1 MTSLQGYQLLE
12 SIYSGAKTLVYRGER
27 LADQQPVI
35 IKLLRAEYPSFT
47 ELVRFRNQYTI
58 AKNLDL
64 SGIVQ
69 PLALETYGNR
79 YALIMADEGYVPLTE
94 YSEYHKTA
102 SLSAGASG
110 QPGASAQPVA
120 TSERHPLSLEQF
132 FPIAIQLAQI
142 LEGLYQNRV
151 IHKDIKPQNIL
162 IHPQT
167 KQVKLIDFS
176 IATQLP
182 QETLPIQS
190 PNVME
195 GTLAYMAPE
204 QTGRMNR
211 GLDYR
216 ADFYALGVTF
226 YELLTGQLP
235 FQTTDPIELVHC
247 HLAQQPTSP
256 HQINP
261 AIPTAV
267 SELILKL
274 MAKTAEQRYQSA
286 FGLRYDLTRCQTE
299 WLHHGTISPFLLG
312 ERDICDRFTIPEKLY
327 GRETEVATLLA
338 AFDRIATP
346 SSSFGE
352 AHEPPPPLVRRG
364 SRAASPKSELLL
376 VAGYSGIGKTA
387 LVNEIHK
394 PIVRQRGY
402 FIRGKFD
409 QLQRNIPFSA
419 FLQALRDLMQQLL
432 TESASEIQT
441 WKTQILAALGENGQ
455 VLIDVIPELE
465 LVIGPQPAA
474 PELSG
479 SAAQNRFNRLFQKF
493 IQVFTTQ
500 SHPLVI
506 FLDDLQWA
514 DLASLKLIQLLTSE
528 VETSHLLLIGAYRD
542 NEVTPAHPL
551 MLTLAEV
558 RQAGATVNQITL
570 TPLSLAA
577 LNQLVADT
585 LSCSLT
591 QAQPLTELVFQKTN
605 ANPFFTTQFLKSLH
619 QEGCISFDF
628 EHNGWQCN
636 LAQIRALAVSND
648 VVAFMAVQ
656 LQKLP
661 AATQT
666 ILKLAACIGNQFDL
680 STLAVV
686 CEQTQTETA
695 AALWPALQAGL
706 LQPLTEVYRFFQES
720 GFPEHQPPGVRSQEP
735 AVATENSELKTPNFS
750 SCYYRFLHDRV
761 QQAAYSLIQE
771 QEKQATHLAIGRL
784 LLQNMTE
791 VDLDGKIFAI
801 VNQLNMG
808 AELIREPAE
817 REQLARL
824 NLIAG
829 RKAKLA
835 TAYSAAVN
843 YLKLG
848 IAMLSVERWQRQY
861 ALTLALYE
869 EAAEAAYLNGTT
881 EQMMGWIRTVQQQV
895 ITLLDAIK
903 VYEVEIQAYFA
914 QDRPVDAVNTAL
926 KVLRSLGVNLPQ
938 NPKLYDVSLAL
949 WKTQLALA
957 GKPIDTL
964 LNLPQMTNSTKLAA
978 MRILASVMSAAY
990 VCSPNLFVLI
1000 ALKILNLSLQY
1011 GNIDLSAYAYATYGQ
1026 ILCGVV
1032 GDIPKGYQ
1040 FGQLALNLMTKL
1052 NAKKLKARVLLVV
1065 HDYITHWQ
1073 SHVKE
1078 TLSPFLE
1085 AYQSGLETGD
1095 LEFATRSAMVYSYH
1109 SYFLGR
1115 ELSQLEQEL
1124 RNYTTIIRELKQAK
1138 YIAMNERYRQIVL
1151 NLLGRSSDPCRLV
1164 GEAYNEDIFLPLHL
1178 QANDRNA
1185 IFNVYFHKSILC
1197 YLFQS
1202 YGLAAENVAQAK
1214 QHLDSVSGL
1223 LIVVL
1228 FHFYDSLISLA
1239 IFPQA
1244 FQIEQK
1250 QILHQVNA
1258 NQRKLKQWASY
1269 APMNHLHKFYLVEAE
1284 RYRILGQVVAALDAY
1299 DRAIALAV
1307 EHGYVNEAALA
1318 NELAARFC
1326 LEQGK
1331 TRLAQTYLA
1340 DAYYNYARWGAQA
1353 KVRDLERRYP
1363 QLAALFNQAAR
1374 QAGHQPANQPASSP
1388 AANLT
1393 ASGFDAG
1400 NSSWSSTTTI
1410 TATRLDISEV
1420 LDLTTVLQASQ
1431 ALSSEIRLE
1440 RLLTTLMQVA
1450 IENAGAEKGV
1460 LLLPDGDRWLI
1471 RAKVTQNRSHPQ
1483 TLQIDSLYR
1492 SLPTESSQDVPMS
1505 LVHYVARTRLTLTI
1519 EDASREATA
1528 DPYIQQQQPK
1538 SMLCMPI
1545 LRQGNLTGIL
1555 YLENNLTSGA
1565 FTRDR
1570 LNVLNLLMAQAA
1582 ISLENARLYEQLE
1595 DYSSTL
1601 EARIEMRTQELEAA
1615 RRNAEVANRAKS
1627 EFLANMSHEL
1637 RTPLNAILGFAQL
1650 MVRDTSLSPTQRENL
1665 EIINLSG
1672 AHLLNLIND
1681 VLEFSKI
1688 EAGRVTLSEAPFDLL
1703 NLLTSLEDMFRLKT
1717 ESKGLRLSFERA
1729 ATLPRYIK
1737 ADEGKL
1743 RQVLINLLS
1752 NAIKFTQ
1759 VGGVTLRAWGEWET
1773 RLVSLAERGKIGE
1786 IEPCFLTFE
1795 VEDTGPGIA
1804 PEEMAQLFSAFV
1816 QTGAGQKLQEGTGL
1830 GLAISRHF
1838 VEMMGGTIT
1847 VANGLKQGALFT
1859 VTVPVDLA
1867 ETTAATILPTR
1878 QVVGLA
1884 PDQPSYRILVVED
1897 QWTNRRLLVKLLV
1910 TIGFDVQEAEN
1921 GAEAVALW
1929 QSWHPHLI
1937 VMDMRMPIMDGYE
1950 ATRQIKTAIKTAA
1963 GPATVII
1970 ALTASAFEEDRAA
1983 ILASGC
1989 EDFVRKPFQEQVLLE
2004 KIAEHLGARYLYCPP
2019 GGAEHHQQDLSLS
2032 SAAHSDH
2039 RSVILTPELLT
2050 VMPRAWIT
2058 QLHQAALYTDERQI
2072 FQLLE
2077 QIPDTHRMIATSLEE
2092 WVNTYRCDKILD
2104 LTQELLKIEDET
2116 R

>member
-338 AFDRIATP
+338 AFNRIATP

-352 AHEPPPPLVRRG
+352 AHEPPPPLSSLVRRG
-364 SRAASPKSELLL
+364 SQAAAPPSPKSELLL

-432 TESASEIQT
+432 TESAAEIQT
-441 WKTQILAALGENGQ
+441 WKTQILTALGENGQ

-591 QAQPLTELVFQKTN
+591 QSQPLTELVFQKTN

-706 LQPLTEVYRFFQES
+706 LQPLTEVYRFFRSQES
-720 GFPEHQPPGVRSQEP
+720 GVRSQHLK
-735 AVATENSELKTPNFS
+735 LKT
-750 SCYYRFLHDRV
+750 
-761 QQAAYSLIQE
+761 
-771 QEKQATHLAIGRL
+771 
-784 LLQNMTE
+784 QN
-791 VDLDGKIFAI
+791 
-801 VNQLNMG
+801 
-808 AELIREPAE
+808 
-817 REQLARL
+817 
-824 NLIAG
+824 
-829 RKAKLA
+829 
-835 TAYSAAVN
+835 
-843 YLKLG
+843 
-848 IAMLSVERWQRQY
+848 
-861 ALTLALYE
+861 
-869 EAAEAAYLNGTT
+869 
-881 EQMMGWIRTVQQQV
+881 
-895 ITLLDAIK
+895 
-903 VYEVEIQAYFA
+903 
-914 QDRPVDAVNTAL
+914 
-926 KVLRSLGVNLPQ
+926 
-938 NPKLYDVSLAL
+938 
-949 WKTQLALA
+949 
-957 GKPIDTL
+957 
-964 LNLPQMTNSTKLAA
+964 
-978 MRILASVMSAAY
+978 
-990 VCSPNLFVLI
+990 
-1000 ALKILNLSLQY
+1000 
-1011 GNIDLSAYAYATYGQ
+1011 
-1026 ILCGVV
+1026 
-1032 GDIPKGYQ
+1032 
-1040 FGQLALNLMTKL
+1040 
-1052 NAKKLKARVLLVV
+1052 
-1065 HDYITHWQ
+1065 
-1073 SHVKE
+1073 
-1078 TLSPFLE
+1078 
-1085 AYQSGLETGD
+1085 
-1095 LEFATRSAMVYSYH
+1095 
-1109 SYFLGR
+1109 
-1115 ELSQLEQEL
+1115 
-1124 RNYTTIIRELKQAK
+1124 
-1138 YIAMNERYRQIVL
+1138 
-1151 NLLGRSSDPCRLV
+1151 
-1164 GEAYNEDIFLPLHL
+1164 
-1178 QANDRNA
+1178 
-1185 IFNVYFHKSILC
+1185 
-1197 YLFQS
+1197 
-1202 YGLAAENVAQAK
+1202 
-1214 QHLDSVSGL
+1214 
-1223 LIVVL
+1223 
-1228 FHFYDSLISLA
+1228 
-1239 IFPQA
+1239 
-1244 FQIEQK
+1244 
-1250 QILHQVNA
+1250 
-1258 NQRKLKQWASY
+1258 
-1269 APMNHLHKFYLVEAE
+1269 
-1284 RYRILGQVVAALDAY
+1284 
-1299 DRAIALAV
+1299 
-1307 EHGYVNEAALA
+1307 
-1318 NELAARFC
+1318 
-1326 LEQGK
+1326 
-1331 TRLAQTYLA
+1331 
-1340 DAYYNYARWGAQA
+1340 
-1353 KVRDLERRYP
+1353 
-1363 QLAALFNQAAR
+1363 
-1374 QAGHQPANQPASSP
+1374 
-1388 AANLT
+1388 
-1393 ASGFDAG
+1393 
-1400 NSSWSSTTTI
+1400 
-1410 TATRLDISEV
+1410 
-1420 LDLTTVLQASQ
+1420 
-1431 ALSSEIRLE
+1431 
-1440 RLLTTLMQVA
+1440 
-1450 IENAGAEKGV
+1450 
-1460 LLLPDGDRWLI
+1460 
-1471 RAKVTQNRSHPQ
+1471 
-1483 TLQIDSLYR
+1483 
-1492 SLPTESSQDVPMS
+1492 
-1505 LVHYVARTRLTLTI
+1505 
-1519 EDASREATA
+1519 
-1528 DPYIQQQQPK
+1528 
-1538 SMLCMPI
+1538 
-1545 LRQGNLTGIL
+1545 
-1555 YLENNLTSGA
+1555 
-1565 FTRDR
+1565 
-1570 LNVLNLLMAQAA
+1570 
-1582 ISLENARLYEQLE
+1582 
-1595 DYSSTL
+1595 
-1601 EARIEMRTQELEAA
+1601 
-1615 RRNAEVANRAKS
+1615 
-1627 EFLANMSHEL
+1627 
-1637 RTPLNAILGFAQL
+1637 
-1650 MVRDTSLSPTQRENL
+1650 
-1665 EIINLSG
+1665 
-1672 AHLLNLIND
+1672 
-1681 VLEFSKI
+1681 
-1688 EAGRVTLSEAPFDLL
+1688 
-1703 NLLTSLEDMFRLKT
+1703 
-1717 ESKGLRLSFERA
+1717 
-1729 ATLPRYIK
+1729 
-1737 ADEGKL
+1737 
-1743 RQVLINLLS
+1743 
-1752 NAIKFTQ
+1752 
-1759 VGGVTLRAWGEWET
+1759 
-1773 RLVSLAERGKIGE
+1773 
-1786 IEPCFLTFE
+1786 
-1795 VEDTGPGIA
+1795 
-1804 PEEMAQLFSAFV
+1804 
-1816 QTGAGQKLQEGTGL
+1816 
-1830 GLAISRHF
+1830 
-1838 VEMMGGTIT
+1838 
-1847 VANGLKQGALFT
+1847 
-1859 VTVPVDLA
+1859 
-1867 ETTAATILPTR
+1867 
-1878 QVVGLA
+1878 
-1884 PDQPSYRILVVED
+1884 
-1897 QWTNRRLLVKLLV
+1897 
-1910 TIGFDVQEAEN
+1910 
-1921 GAEAVALW
+1921 
-1929 QSWHPHLI
+1929 
-1937 VMDMRMPIMDGYE
+1937 
-1950 ATRQIKTAIKTAA
+1950 
-1963 GPATVII
+1963 
-1970 ALTASAFEEDRAA
+1970 
-1983 ILASGC
+1983 
-1989 EDFVRKPFQEQVLLE
+1989 
-2004 KIAEHLGARYLYCPP
+2004 
-2019 GGAEHHQQDLSLS
+2019 
-2032 SAAHSDH
+2032 
-2039 RSVILTPELLT
+2039 
-2050 VMPRAWIT
+2050 
-2058 QLHQAALYTDERQI
+2058 
-2072 FQLLE
+2072 
-2077 QIPDTHRMIATSLEE
+2077 
-2092 WVNTYRCDKILD
+2092 
-2104 LTQELLKIEDET
+2104 
-2116 R
+2116 

>member
-1 MTSLQGYQLLE
+1 MMSLQGYRLLE
-12 SIYSGAKTLVYRGER
+12 PIYSGAKTLIYRGER
-27 LADQQPVI
+27 LVDQQPVI
-35 IKLLRAEYPSFT
+35 IKLLRAEYPSFA
-47 ELVRFRNQYTI
+47 ELLRFRNQYTI

-64 SGIVQ
+64 PGIVQ

-79 YALIMADEGYVPLTE
+79 YALVMADEGYVPLTE
-94 YSEYHKTA
+94 
-102 SLSAGASG
+102 LSR
-110 QPGASAQPVA
+110 PSAPFA
-120 TSERHPLSLEQF
+120 FEESAFPTPPMPLEQF

-142 LEGLYQNRV
+142 LEELYQKRI

-167 KQVKLIDFS
+167 QQVKLIDFS

-182 QETLPIQS
+182 QETLPVQS

-235 FQTTDPIELVHC
+235 FQTTDPMELVHC
-247 HLAQQPTSP
+247 HLAQQPEPP
-256 HQINP
+256 HQKNS
-261 AIPTAV
+261 AIPTPV
-267 SELILKL
+267 SALILKL

-286 FGLRYDLTRCQTE
+286 FGLRHDLERCHNE
-299 WLHHGTISPFLLG
+299 WLKHGTVASFQLG

-327 GRETEVATLLA
+327 GRAAEVATLLA

-346 SSSFGE
+346 S
-352 AHEPPPPLVRRG
+352 PPPL
-364 SRAASPKSELLL
+364 SALSPSTPPAPLPNSELLL

-394 PIVRQRGY
+394 PIARQRGY

-419 FLQALRDLMQQLL
+419 FLQALRDLMRQLL
-432 TESASEIQT
+432 TESATEIQT
-441 WKTQILAALGENGQ
+441 WKAQILAALGENGQ
-455 VLIDVIPELE
+455 VLVDVIPELE
-465 LVIGPQPAA
+465 LVIGPQPPA
-474 PELSG
+474 PDLSG
-479 SAAQNRFNRLFQKF
+479 SAAQNRFNLLFQKF

-500 SHPLVI
+500 AHPLAI

-514 DLASLKLIQLLTSE
+514 DLASLKLIQLLIAE

-551 MLTLAEV
+551 MLTLAEIQ
-558 RQAGATVNQITL
+558 QAGAPVNQITL
-570 TPLSLAA
+570 APLTLPA
-577 LNQLVADT
+577 LNELVADT
-585 LSCSLT
+585 LSCSLV
-591 QAQPLTELVFQKTN
+591 QAEPLTELVFQKTN
-605 ANPFFTTQFLKSLH
+605 ANPFFATQFLKSLH

-628 EHNGWQCN
+628 EHNCWQCN
-636 LAQIRALAVSND
+636 LAQVRALAVSNN
-648 VVAFMAVQ
+648 VVEFMAVQ

-661 AATQT
+661 APTQHL
-666 ILKLAACIGNQFDL
+666 LKLAACIGNQFDL
-680 STLAVV
+680 ATLSVV
-686 CEQTQTETA
+686 CEQSQAETA
-695 AALWPALQAGL
+695 ADLWQALQAGL
-706 LQPLTEVYRFFQES
+706 LQPLNEVYKFFQEAE
-720 GFPEHQPPGVRSQEP
+720 GQEAARSQKPERTDHTVP
-735 AVATENSELKTPNFS
+735 SLVCS
-750 SCYYRFLHDRV
+750 YRFLHDRV
-761 QQAAYSLIQE
+761 QQAAYSLIHDG
-771 QEKQATHLAIGRL
+771 EKQATHLAIGRL
-784 LLQNMTE
+784 LLQNTAETE
-791 VDLDGKIFAI
+791 IEANIFAI
-801 VNQLNMG
+801 VNQLNIG
-808 AELIREPAE
+808 AELIRDPKE
-817 REQLARL
+817 REQLAQL
-824 NLIAG
+824 NLTAG

-843 YLKLG
+843 YFKLG
-848 IAMLSVERWQRQY
+848 INMLGIDRWQRQY
-861 ALTLALYE
+861 ALALALYE
-869 EAAEAAYLNGTT
+869 EAAEAAYLNGDSD
-881 EQMMGWIRTVQQQV
+881 QMFGWIDTVQQQV
-895 ITLLDAIK
+895 TTLLDTVK

-926 KVLRSLGVNLPQ
+926 KILKQMGVTLPQ
-938 NPKLYDVSLAL
+938 DPKLYDVSLAL

-957 GKPIDTL
+957 GRQIDAL
-964 LNLPQMTNSTKLAA
+964 INLPQMTDPTKLAA
-978 MRILASVMSAAY
+978 MRILATVMSAAY

-1040 FGQLALNLMTKL
+1040 FGQLALNLLSRL
-1052 NAKKLKARVLLVV
+1052 NAKRLKARVLLVV
-1065 HDYITHWQ
+1065 HDYVTHWQ
-1073 SHVKE
+1073 NHVKE
-1078 TLSPFLE
+1078 TLHPFLE

-1115 ELSQLEQEL
+1115 DLSQLEQEL
-1124 RNYTTIIRELKQAK
+1124 RNYTAVIRELKQSK
-1138 YIAMNERYRQIVL
+1138 YIYMNERYHQIVL
-1151 NLLGRSSDPCRLV
+1151 NLLGQAEDPCRLV
-1164 GEAYNEDIFLPLHL
+1164 GEAYNEDQLLPLHF

-1185 IFNVYFHKSILC
+1185 IFNVYFHKAILC
-1197 YLFQS
+1197 YLFQN
-1202 YGLAAENVAQAK
+1202 YPLATRSITEAK
-1214 QHLDSVSGL
+1214 QHIDSVSGL

-1239 IFPQA
+1239 TFTQA
-1244 FQIEQK
+1244 SQIEQK
-1250 QILHQVNA
+1250 QILHQVNV
-1258 NQRKLKQWASY
+1258 NQRKLKQWAHH
-1269 APMNHLHKFYLVEAE
+1269 APMNHLHKFHLVEAE
-1284 RYRILGQVVAALDAY
+1284 QYRILGNFTAALEAY
-1299 DRAIALAV
+1299 DRAIVLAI
-1307 EHGYVNEAALA
+1307 EHEYVNEAALA

-1331 TRLAQTYLA
+1331 ARLAQAYLA

-1353 KVRDLERRYP
+1353 KVTDLERRYP
-1363 QLAALFNQAAR
+1363 QLVAMLNQ
-1374 QAGHQPANQPASSP
+1374 QI
-1388 AANLT
+1388 ANLSAPT
-1393 ASGFDAG
+1393 FDAAT
-1400 NSSWSSTTTI
+1400 NSGLSSTTTI

-1440 RLLTTLMQVA
+1440 RLLATLMQVA

-1460 LLLPDGDRWLI
+1460 LLLPDADRWFI
-1471 RAKVTQNRSHPQ
+1471 QAKVTKNRSHPQ
-1483 TLQIDSLYR
+1483 TLQIDSLHR
-1492 SLPTESSQDVPMS
+1492 SLPTDSGQDVPMT
-1505 LVHYVARTRLTLTI
+1505 LIHYVARTGTTLTV

-1545 LRQGNLTGIL
+1545 LRQGKLIGIL
-1555 YLENNLTSGA
+1555 YLENNLTTGA

-1570 LNVLNLLMAQAA
+1570 LKLLNLLMAQAA

-1650 MVRDTSLSPTQRENL
+1650 MVRDTSLSATQRENL

-1703 NLLTSLEDMFRLKT
+1703 NLLSSLEDMFRLKA
-1717 ESKGLRLSFERA
+1717 ESKGLRLTFERA
-1729 ATLPRYIK
+1729 ADLPRYIK

-1752 NAIKFTQ
+1752 NAIKFTSIGS
-1759 VGGVTLRAWGEWET
+1759 VVLRAKGDGKVGTMGEMGFDGQD
-1773 RLVSLAERGKIGE
+1773 R
-1786 IEPCFLTFE
+1786 EPMYQCLRFE
-1795 VEDTGPGIA
+1795 VEDTGPGIT
-1804 PEEMAQLFSAFV
+1804 PDEMEHLFSAFV
-1816 QTGAGQKLQEGTGL
+1816 QTGAGHKSQEGTGL

-1838 VEMMGGTIT
+1838 VEMMGGTIA
-1847 VANGLKQGALFT
+1847 VANAMQQGALFT
-1859 VTVPVDLA
+1859 VTVPVEVA
-1867 ETTAATILPTR
+1867 ETTEAAIVPTR
-1878 QVVGLA
+1878 QVVALA
-1884 PDQPSYRILVVED
+1884 PDQPTYRILVVED
-1897 QWTNRRLLVKLLV
+1897 QWTNRRLLVKLLAAL
-1910 TIGFDVQEAEN
+1910 GFEVQEAEN
-1921 GAEAVALW
+1921 GQQAIALW
-1929 QSWHPHLI
+1929 QSWQPQLI
-1937 VMDMRMPIMDGYE
+1937 LMDMRMPVMDGYE
-1950 ATRQIKTAIKTAA
+1950 ATRQIKAAPQGKT
-1963 GPATVII
+1963 PVII

-1983 ILASGC
+1983 ILACGC
-1989 EDFVRKPFQEQVLLE
+1989 EDFVRKPFQEGVLLE
-2004 KIAEHLGARYLYCPP
+2004 KIAEHLGVRYLYQQELPP
-2019 GGAEHHQQDLSLS
+2019 SPAPAPE
-2032 SAAHSDH
+2032 
-2039 RSVILTPELLT
+2039 ILTPELLS
-2050 VMPRAWIT
+2050 VMPLPWIT
-2058 QLHQAALYTDERQI
+2058 QLHQAALCTDERRI

-2077 QIPDTHRMIATSLEE
+2077 QIPDIHRTIATTLED

-2104 LTQELLKIEDET
+2104 VTQELVHTFYGGNTSSEDDKSAIS
-2116 R
+2116 